1 MPARMLSEV
10 IYHNYIIWLGVGGK
24 EEEEEAR
31 EQSLQRP
38 RLVPAS
44 TEGNTVRL
52 PPPTPVFVRA
62 LLTSSISQASP
73 VRHLSLNRGCHLGLV
88 RRESCDTYPCLSRA
102 KMRSPTTQQIHPRG
116 NHLTEE
122 SRI

>member
-24 EEEEEAR
+24 EEEEEAS

-44 TEGNTVRL
+44 TEGNTV
-52 PPPTPVFVRA
+52 
-62 LLTSSISQASP
+62 
-73 VRHLSLNRGCHLGLV
+73 
-88 RRESCDTYPCLSRA
+88 
-102 KMRSPTTQQIHPRG
+102 
-116 NHLTEE
+116 
-122 SRI
+122 